1 MMVLDEGSD
10 GAVLPNRTDD
20 PHQWFFQEDQSCL
33 LLPSVEG
40 WLDEHLLFSSGAD
53 RHK

>member
-1 MMVLDEGSD
+1 MMVLGEGPD

-33 LLPSVEG
+33 LLTTAEG
-40 WLDEHLLFSSGAD
+40 WPDERLLFSSGAD

>member
-1 MMVLDEGSD
+1 MMVLSEGPD

-40 WLDEHLLFSSGAD
+40 WLDERLTL
-53 RHK
+53 